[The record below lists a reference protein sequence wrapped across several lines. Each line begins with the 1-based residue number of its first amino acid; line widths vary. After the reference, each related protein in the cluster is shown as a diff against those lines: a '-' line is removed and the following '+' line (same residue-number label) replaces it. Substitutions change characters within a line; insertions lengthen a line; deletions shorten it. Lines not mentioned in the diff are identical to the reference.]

1 MAEALAASTRPED
14 VLELSLRR
22 YAPSTL
28 QNYLRHIALFLDYL
42 STAELSLDALTL
54 SNITDYLLACAAS
67 TDEDRSANRVG
78 PRPMLKAISWL
89 QRQAQ
94 IPALGPLLMNP
105 LVQAFHALIGPADR
119 REAMPIPLAL
129 IAAWE
134 RGVCAPHTPAAV
146 KLFLGGLLLAAHAS
160 LRFGDLQRIEV
171 TNLSLAATALRGSC
185 WTTKTTKQGQ
195 PFAVTIT
202 GFTGRDIATAWTI
215 HWLTAV
221 AHSLDAT
228 ETIYGEAHRL
238 DFVLPAFSPSLLQ
251 QPPVY
256 ATPLAYGQALA
267 SIRWAA
273 QTPWLP
279 TPCLTAPE
287 ASNLTLHSLKVT
299 MLSAALQLR
308 LPEDD
313 RRVQGHHRLNSTN
326 LYGRDDTHQALWV
339 RRRLSEA
346 LSKLWRPQRPMARG
360 GQQPMAEPPF
370 QVPADPPPA
379 GISLAALPPALERF
393 IYTREKDQQQE
404 AHETD
409 PGKESDTDPA
419 SSPSEGQASEG
430 DPLASQPAVAA
441 ADTLDTHDLQDDPV
455 DNASAHANGRGDGP
469 DHTGQCLPPGS
480 TALVGLRPRGMAWPA
495 RGQTNA
501 PCRRSACAF
510 ARRLL
515 A

>member
-1 MAEALAASTRPED
+1 
-14 VLELSLRR
+14 
-22 YAPSTL
+22 
-28 QNYLRHIALFLDYL
+28 
-42 STAELSLDALTL
+42 
-54 SNITDYLLACAAS
+54 
-67 TDEDRSANRVG
+67 
-78 PRPMLKAISWL
+78 
-89 QRQAQ
+89 
-94 IPALGPLLMNP
+94 
-105 LVQAFHALIGPADR
+105 
-119 REAMPIPLAL
+119 
-129 IAAWE
+129 
-134 RGVCAPHTPAAV
+134 
-146 KLFLGGLLLAAHAS
+146 
-160 LRFGDLQRIEV
+160 
-171 TNLSLAATALRGSC
+171 
-185 WTTKTTKQGQ
+185 
-195 PFAVTIT
+195 
-202 GFTGRDIATAWTI
+202 
-215 HWLTAV
+215 
-221 AHSLDAT
+221 
-228 ETIYGEAHRL
+228 
-238 DFVLPAFSPSLLQ
+238 
-251 QPPVY
+251 
-256 ATPLAYGQALA
+256 
-267 SIRWAA
+267 
-273 QTPWLP
+273 
-279 TPCLTAPE
+279 
-287 ASNLTLHSLKVT
+287 

-313 RRVQGHHRLNSTN
+313 RRVQGHHRLNSTR

-339 RRRLSEA
+339 QRRLSEA
-346 LSKLWRPQRPMARG
+346 LSKHWRPQRPMARG

-409 PGKESDTDPA
+409 LGKESDTDPA

-480 TALVGLRPRGMAWPA
+480 TAFVGLRPRGMAWPA